1 MREDSGD
8 PSKTT
13 PAPAGWR
20 ELDLLTRHRVL
31 TLERRYLF
39 ALPKITVGRVTREIV
54 HELLDIA
61 EEYETLLKGG
71 AAVGLSVDVQQV
83 RTKIGDAIGS
93 AAWACEALHEPELAR
108 GHFVAAEMAYTRAGA
123 VEQARRCRMEL
134 HRLSFYGASDSTPP
148 RRPTRAAA
156 R

>member
-1 MREDSGD
+1 MSEDSGD

-20 ELDLLTRHRVL
+20 ELELLTRHRVRA
-31 TLERRYLF
+31 LERRYLF

-71 AAVGLSVDVQQV
+71 AAVGLSVDVQHV

-93 AAWACEALHEPELAR
+93 AAWACEALHEPEQAR
-108 GHFVAAEMAYTRAGA
+108 GHFVAAEMVYTRAGA
-123 VEQARRCRMEL
+123 IEQARRCRMEL
-134 HRLSFYGASDSTPP
+134 HRLSLYGASEPTPE
-148 RRPTRAAA
+148 RPPARAAG